1 MKHNVVAACALAAAT
16 LISTHAFALD
26 ETGNWM
32 VRARAVQLNSANSD
46 STGLGLSINNKTIP
60 EADVS
65 YFFTKN
71 LAAELILTVPQS
83 QTLYS
88 NGTSIGSLKHLPP
101 TLTVQYHFDLPS
113 FRPYVGAGV
122 NYTHFSSFSTIPAIT
137 TALSPSISSNSFG
150 GAVQVGVDIPLAKS
164 VYLNFDVKKVYLGTK
179 VSSFGKQVGT
189 FNVNPLLV
197 GAGIGYRF

>member
-26 ETGNWM
+26 ETGNGM
-32 VRARAVQLNSANSD
+32 VRARAVQLNRANSD

-122 NYTHFSSFSTIPAIT
+122 NYTHFSSFSTVPAIT
-137 TALSPSISSNSFG
+137 KALSPSI
-150 GAVQVGVDIPLAKS
+150 
-164 VYLNFDVKKVYLGTK
+164 
-179 VSSFGKQVGT
+179 
-189 FNVNPLLV
+189 
-197 GAGIGYRF
+197 